1 MSHTR
6 KESYRLPLIA
16 TIHLVYEIVGGK
28 QRGMVC
34 AHNHS
39 AQIKFHISTYKVCFD
54 LILLVIEWIMMNS
67 RNAKSSSLLRS
78 TSIAKKNQE
87 KDYRTNFL
95 KSNITT
101 THNRN

>member
-1 MSHTR
+1 
-6 KESYRLPLIA
+6 
-16 TIHLVYEIVGGK
+16 
-28 QRGMVC
+28 
-34 AHNHS
+34 
-39 AQIKFHISTYKVCFD
+39 
-54 LILLVIEWIMMNS
+54 MNS

-101 THNRN
+101 AHNRN